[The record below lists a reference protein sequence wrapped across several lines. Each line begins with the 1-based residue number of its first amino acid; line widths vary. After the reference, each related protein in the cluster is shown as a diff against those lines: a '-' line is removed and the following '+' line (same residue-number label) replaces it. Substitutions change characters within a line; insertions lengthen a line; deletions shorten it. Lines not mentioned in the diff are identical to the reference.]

1 MDYIEVSGK
10 NVDEALTNALIK
22 LETTSDKVEYEVIE
36 KGSAGFLG
44 MGRKLAVIK
53 VRKKEDKPVEAN
65 VKAKETETQKVA
77 DSSVSYEPVKAEPV
91 KSVDNNEIKDDSHEQ
106 PKKTSKYTTVMPNE
120 EVERRITT
128 FLGDMFKAM
137 NLEVKID
144 VKFDDPDCVNVELS
158 GPNMGVLIGKRGQTL
173 DSIQYLTSLVLN
185 KGKNKY
191 VRIKVDT
198 ENYRTRRKETLE
210 NLAKNIAY
218 KVKRSKRS
226 VALEPMN
233 PYERRI
239 IHSALQSDKYVSTKS
254 EGEEPFR
261 HVVVFLD
268 REKNPNYNSRYNRN
282 N

>member
-77 DSSVSYEPVKAEPV
+77 DSSISYEPVKAEPV

-173 DSIQYLTSLVLN
+173 DSIQYLTSLVVN
-185 KGKNKY
+185 KGKDKY

-198 ENYRTRRKETLE
+198 EDYRNRRKETLE
-210 NLAKNIAY
+210 SLAKNIAY
-218 KVKRSKRS
+218 KVKRSRKPVS
-226 VALEPMN
+226 LEPMN

-239 IHSALQSDKYVSTKS
+239 IHSTLQNDKFVSTRS

-261 HVVVFLD
+261 HVVVYLD
-268 REKNPNYNSRYNRN
+268 KEKNSRY
-282 N
+282 